1 MSKLSQQEEIMMNVK
16 VLMFAILFCSVKSKS
31 TFSTSDDATE
41 DELNEQETPK
51 VKAAVTVI
59 SEPSS
64 LKDENLA
71 VSGVDSYSL
80 YKQLMEVKQ
89 QLTSS
94 NTTAG
99 AAAEPAAVTTL
110 KTALGMLYDSLVEG
124 VFKGFFPHVERQ
136 RREASDE
143 KKTYLDIAVTTIGAV
158 MGKQSCSRALAC
170 RTGRYVGNN
179 VPSAGFLMM
188 MAETYVPESFK
199 SWFGVVK
206 TASITSSDDNFCEHQ
221 YSCSLVQ

>member
-1 MSKLSQQEEIMMNVK
+1 MTRSSASTRTAIIMNVK
-16 VLMFAILFCSVKSKS
+16 VLMLAMLYCSVKSKS

-41 DELNEQETPK
+41 DEVNEQETPK
-51 VKAAVTVI
+51 AVVTVI

-64 LKDENLA
+64 LKEENLA
-71 VSGVDSYSL
+71 VSAVDSYSL

-221 YSCSLVQ
+221 YSCSLVH